1 MKKQLLIAATAAT
14 MSVSALADISITG
27 AASATW
33 THTESDVSTTAN
45 TNVYAQDFDITIT
58 GTSGATT
65 ATVSLDIE
73 DTDNVAAGEIKLTTS
88 LMGIDLTITDDSCAA
103 AAGCTTLENVEF
115 IAETEIAGVSLK
127 FEDSNANANG
137 SVEGS
142 IDVAGATVTVKQ
154 AATATTTTVEG
165 DFGGLTGT
173 YQNVSNDAVNSD
185 TAKIEVSGSALNST
199 LTVTSYSAD
208 SAAAVWLDLDGDSG
222 AAKESTEGT
231 VIKLVTDIAGNSVTI
246 TSTDSSNLGVQTNGS
261 AGEDKVVIAGTRA
274 LESGADLTATYTA
287 DQLGSANSVALKI
300 AVSF

>member
-33 THTESDVSTTAN
+33 THTEFDNSATAN
-45 TNVYAQDFDITIT
+45 TNVYAQDFDITVT

-73 DTDNVAAGEIKLTTS
+73 DVDNVAAGEVKMTTT
-88 LMGIDLTITDDSCAA
+88 LMGIDLTITDDAT
-103 AAGCTTLENVEF
+103 AAGGENVEF
-115 IAETEIAGVSLK
+115 VANTEIAGVELE
-127 FEDSNANANG
+127 FGDSNTNANG
-137 SVEGS
+137 YVEGS
-142 IDVAGATVTVKQ
+142 LDVAGATVTVKS
-154 AATATTTTVEG
+154 AETSTTTTVTG
-165 DFGGLTGT
+165 DFGGITGT
-173 YQNVSNDAVNSD
+173 YQNVANDAVNSD
-185 TAKIEVSGSALNST
+185 TAKIEVSGSALGST

-208 SAAAVWLDLDGDSG
+208 SAAANWLDLDGDTA
-222 AAKESTEGT
+222 AAKESTEGN
-231 VIKLVTDIAGNSVTI
+231 VIKLTTDIAGNSVTI
-246 TSTDSSNLGVQTNGS
+246 TSTDSTNLGTQTNGS

-287 DQLGSANSVALKI
+287 DDLGSRNSVALKI